1 VTDELARCH
10 PNLRPMTE
18 IELPCCQTITRVDTL
33 TDEIRCES
41 CGIVLE
47 LADDE
52 PIVESA
58 AA

>member
-1 VTDELARCH
+1 
-10 PNLRPMTE
+10 MTE

-41 CGIVLE
+41 CGTVLQ

-52 PIVESA
+52 PIVETVA
-58 AA
+58 A